1 MLTVSAIIKN
11 KVALLSIALITVI
24 SVGLVVG
31 LSLNSNQ
38 ELNNQPTPTP
48 QINSPTSSPS
58 QTNDPRNNSAE
69 YTVTVPVELAFGIE
83 DRKNDWG
90 TGGELLGVVAFFAWE
105 PGTICETISC
115 YDSYEWTS
123 GSTSLLGA
131 NRK

>member
-1 MLTVSAIIKN
+1 
-11 KVALLSIALITVI
+11 LLSIAVIAVI

-69 YTVTVPVELAFGIE
+69 YTVTVPVEFAFGIE

-90 TGGELLGVVAFFAWE
+90 QA
-105 PGTICETISC
+105 
-115 YDSYEWTS
+115 
-123 GSTSLLGA
+123 A
-131 NRK
+131 NY